1 MTKMNKLLSGVSI
14 AALGMIA
21 VAQQAQAQAPAAAVS
36 VEEVVVTGSRIQGTF
51 TTPTPVTAVTADQL
65 AVAGPT
71 TVAQGLQQLP
81 SVSPGGGPTA
91 GGGTAN
97 GGQNFLAL
105 RGLGAGR
112 TLTLLDGRRFTPAG
126 PAGTVDSNLIPSG
139 LLQRV
144 DVVTGGASAA
154 YGSDAVA
161 GVINFILD
169 RSFEGIKVDAHVGRS
184 EHNDNKDYKATFNM
198 GKAYADGRGHVLFS
212 AEYYDNDGVL
222 GSAREFRRTASN
234 QVLDPTKT
242 DVYVRVNDL
251 RTPYTTGGLIVIGAG
266 GTAANNAAFQ
276 GIKFAPDGTSS
287 AYDYGTF
294 SSTRGTTF
302 GTQNG
307 GDGFRVSTGQEIIR
321 PLQRKTVFINNDF
334 QLTDAINVF
343 TQVGYA
349 ATRSDFASSPTT
361 HTLTIQRD
369 NAYLARFAPE
379 IQARMTTLGVPRLT
393 MNRLTLERGPTH
405 TDNLNYTLRGLA
417 GLNGE
422 IKGWRW
428 EIAYQDGQN
437 RNKGVTINNLLTPR
451 MALAVD
457 AVVNPANG
465 AVVCR
470 STLTTPGNGCVPF
483 NPFGAGAPSEQ
494 ALAYVMGTESVSL
507 TTTRQ
512 KGGDFSLSGSPFEL
526 PAGPLSVAVGGE
538 WREMSARTRSDP
550 FSNAGNFR
558 LVNQQDFFGKYD
570 IWEVFAE
577 AQIPVLAEM
586 PFIKSLDLNVA
597 GRHTDYS
604 TSGGVQTWK
613 FGAVWDMNDEFRL
626 RYTRSRDIRA
636 PNLQELFATGRQ
648 NNIVV
653 VDELT
658 GRTFNA
664 IPNRTFGNINLQP
677 EVASTTVLG
686 AVYRPQW
693 FSGFSLAVDYYEI
706 RIRDAIGNVGGNNA
720 VTQCNRSGQT
730 SPICAFV
737 TRDPATRSV
746 IATQTAPANLTVS
759 KVSGVDFEASYR
771 LPLADWFE
779 QDLGTA
785 SVRSIFGYRSQN
797 VTISPLVTPTI
808 NTAGEQGTP
817 KWRGTV
823 QVNHALGPVRTFVQ
837 ARYIGKQIWDKER
850 TLGVNTDFQDIEDA
864 VYFDGQVAWEM
875 KEGREIYLNVQ
886 NILDKDPVYSPSPG
900 GATPTPT
907 DTALYDQVGRMYR
920 VGVRLRF

>member
-1 MTKMNKLLSGVSI
+1 MTSTKLLAGASI
-14 AALGMIA
+14 FAMSLAGTHA
-21 VAQQAQAQAPAAAVS
+21 YAQAPAAGAVA
-36 VEEVVVTGSRIQGTF
+36 VEEVVVTGSRISGTF
-51 TTPTPVTAVTADQL
+51 TTPTPVTTVAAEQLTA
-65 AVAGPT
+65 AGPT
-71 TVAQGLQQLP
+71 TIAQGLQQLP
-81 SVSPGGGPTA
+81 QVSPGGGPTA
-91 GGGTAN
+91 GGGTGS

-105 RGLGAGR
+105 RGTGAGR

-169 RSFEGIKVDAHVGRS
+169 RNFQGVKFDAHVGRS
-184 EHNDNKDYKATFNM
+184 QHNDNKDYKATLNV
-198 GKAYADGRGHVLFS
+198 GKSYMDDRGHVLFS
-212 AEYYDNDGVL
+212 AEFYQNDGVL

-242 DVYVRVNDL
+242 DVYVRINDL

-266 GTAANNAAFQ
+266 GTAASNAAFQ
-276 GIKFAPDGTSS
+276 GIKFGPGGTTS

-307 GDGFRVSTGQEIIR
+307 GDGYRVSTGQEIIR
-321 PLQRKTVFINNDF
+321 PLQRKTLFLHNDF
-334 QLTDAINVF
+334 ELTPQINMF
-343 TQVGYA
+343 TQLGYS

-369 NAYLARFAPE
+369 NAYLTRFAPE

-393 MNRLTLERGPTH
+393 LNRLTTERGPTH
-405 TDNLNYTLRGLA
+405 TDNLNYTLRGLF
-417 GLNGE
+417 GFNGE
-422 IKGWRW
+422 IAGWRW
-428 EIAYQDGQN
+428 EAAYQDGQN
-437 RNKGVTINNLLTPR
+437 RNKGIVINNLLTPR
-451 MALAVD
+451 MALAAD
-457 AVVNPANG
+457 AVISPANG
-465 AVVCR
+465 SVVCR
-470 STLTTPGNGCVPF
+470 STLTAPGNGCVPF
-483 NPFGAGAPSEQ
+483 NPFGVGAPSAE
-494 ALAYVMGTESVSL
+494 ALAYVLGTEAISL

-512 KGGDFSLSGSPFEL
+512 KAADVSLSGSLFEL
-526 PAGPLSVAVGGE
+526 PAGPVAVAFGGE
-538 WREMSARTRSDP
+538 WRELSARTVSDP
-550 FSNAGNFR
+550 LSNAGSFR
-558 LVNQQDFFGKYD
+558 LVNQQDFYGEYN

-577 AQIPVLAEM
+577 AQVPLLADA
-586 PFIKSLDLNVA
+586 PFAESLDLNLA

-613 FGAVWDMNDEFRL
+613 VGANWAVTDQFRL

-664 IPNRTFGNINLQP
+664 IPNRTFGNRNLQP
-677 EVASTTVLG
+677 ERADTEVIGL
-686 AVYRPQW
+686 VYRPSW
-693 FSGFSLAVDYYEI
+693 LDGFSLALDYYDI
-706 RIRDAIGNVGGNNA
+706 RIKDAIGNIGGNNA
-720 VTQCNRSGQT
+720 VTQCNRSNQT
-730 SPICAFV
+730 SPICSFV
-737 TRDPATRSV
+737 TRDPTTNFV
-746 IATQTAPANLTVS
+746 IATQTAPANLTVN
-759 KVSGVDFEASYR
+759 KVSGYDAEASYR
-771 LPLADWFE
+771 LPLSDWLQRE
-779 QDLGTA
+779 VGTA
-785 SVRSIFGYRSQN
+785 TVRGIFGYRSQN
-797 VTISPLVTPTI
+797 VTISPLVSPTI
-808 NTAGEQGTP
+808 NSAGQQGNP
-817 KWRGTV
+817 HWRGTV
-823 QVNHALGPVRTFVQ
+823 QVNHTIGAFRSFLQ

-850 TLGVNTDFQDIEDA
+850 ELGIDTDFQNIPSA
-864 VYFDGQVAWEM
+864 LYLDGQVAWEV
-875 KEGREIYLNVQ
+875 KEGREVYLNVQ

-907 DTALYDQVGRMYR
+907 DTALYDQVGRMFR
-920 VGVRLRF
+920 IGVRLSF